1 LLSAVVAFVLFY
13 ASVIVMSTC
22 ALLEH
27 APSALRLMVSGLVL
41 DERYDLHT
49 THGNLMCKLFDLDFD
64 FSGHFLF
71 IGLEFHSSGFVL
83 ALNSDCSYFIL
94 DVFDFL
100 FIHAQY
106 DSILFHYR
114 RAATLDDINGKREF
128 FLLDS

>member
-1 LLSAVVAFVLFY
+1 
-13 ASVIVMSTC
+13 MSTC